1 VAEVGE
7 GGSLKPADAQHQALC
22 VFDSRAGSSQ
32 GGEELVH
39 ECLELMRSVFGGQRE
54 AEVFEVHKQAS
65 GYLLTRCTPPNSSPH
80 EYDA

>member
-1 VAEVGE
+1 
-7 GGSLKPADAQHQALC
+7 
-22 VFDSRAGSSQ
+22 
-32 GGEELVH
+32 
-39 ECLELMRSVFGGQRE
+39 LMRSVFGGQRE